1 MRVYELAKQLGMENR
16 DLIPELKRM
25 GITVSSHSSALEDD
39 VVQKALEKLGPKL
52 KGSTTT
58 TGKAAEANAG
68 SGERGKAGMVSGHAT
83 GVKVGSAHA
92 VPAADASPKSD
103 KRRILIKR
111 KRVDGI
117 STEEAAA
124 SLPTVE
130 SAGVSGAHI
139 DALASSPT
147 PAALLQAE
155 TSAVAPVDLTAMP
168 GQPNLTMGAATAPA
182 PVTTVKPAVVS
193 SIDVITGKK
202 KTLSLE
208 EMQAEGLKEKGKK
221 ARKPGRTREEEELR
235 LREDAARWQD
245 LRAIPVQQRRD
256 DRSKHVHHSTP
267 GEVTKPRRK
276 SFKLVPGMTV
286 KEFAELIGQ
295 RPADIMRKL
304 MDMGQMLTFNQTM
317 NVDAAVIIAEENGIK
332 IDLSTEKVG
341 EELLESVVQTEED
354 ARLESRPPV
363 VTIMGHVDHGKTSL
377 LDAIRQTKVAEGEAG
392 GITQHIGAYTVA
404 VRGKQVTFLDTPG
417 HEAFTAMRGR
427 GAKIT
432 DIVILVVAADD
443 GVMPQ
448 TIEAINHA
456 RAASVPMIVAINK
469 IDKPGA
475 NSDRVKNALSEHG
488 LISESWGGDTIMVEV
503 SAKEKTGLDTLL
515 EMILLQS
522 EVLELK
528 ADPHRSAKGVVV
540 EAKLERG
547 RGPVATVLV
556 QSGTLRVGD
565 VFVVG
570 IVSGKVRALITHT
583 GAKVQ
588 EAGPSIPVEVA
599 GLPGVPSA
607 GDVFQVVKDER
618 VAREIAEDRAR
629 KQRTADLSGSAKVTL
644 DDLFAKIKEGS
655 VKELALVIKS
665 DVQGSAE
672 ALTAG
677 VEKLAT
683 AAVKLRV
690 IHSGVGGITE
700 SDVLLAA
707 ASNAIVVGFNVR
719 PEPKASALA
728 EQQGVDVRLYT
739 IIYDAMAE
747 IKAAMEGLL
756 EPTLKE
762 RTLGRAEVRQVFTV
776 SKAGVIA
783 GAYVVDG
790 TITRAAVGV
799 RVLRDN
805 VVVYEGK
812 LGSLRRFK
820 DDVREVQQGYEC
832 GVSVENFNDVK
843 AGDIIE
849 AYAIDK
855 IAAKL

>member
-1 MRVYELAKQLGMENR
+1 
-16 DLIPELKRM
+16 
-25 GITVSSHSSALEDD
+25 
-39 VVQKALEKLGPKL
+39 
-52 KGSTTT
+52 
-58 TGKAAEANAG
+58 
-68 SGERGKAGMVSGHAT
+68 
-83 GVKVGSAHA
+83 
-92 VPAADASPKSD
+92 VP
-103 KRRILIKR
+103 
-111 KRVDGI
+111 
-117 STEEAAA
+117 
-124 SLPTVE
+124 
-130 SAGVSGAHI
+130 
-139 DALASSPT
+139 
-147 PAALLQAE
+147 
-155 TSAVAPVDLTAMP
+155 
-168 GQPNLTMGAATAPA
+168 
-182 PVTTVKPAVVS
+182 

-202 KTLSLE
+202 KILSLE

-276 SFKLVPGMTV
+276 SFKLAPGMTV

-317 NVDAAVIIAEENGIK
+317 NVDAAVIIAEESGVK
-332 IDLSTEKVG
+332 IDVSMEKAG
-341 EELLESVVQTEED
+341 EELLDSVVQTED
-354 ARLESRPPV
+354 GVQLEPRPPV

-456 RAASVPMIVAINK
+456 KAASVPIIVAINK

-503 SAKEKTGLDTLL
+503 SAKEKTGLDILL

-528 ADPHRSAKGVVV
+528 ADPYRLAKGVVV
-540 EAKLERG
+540 EARLERG

-570 IVSGKVRALITHT
+570 VVSGKVRALITHT

-707 ASNAIVVGFNVR
+707 ASNAIIIGFNVR

-790 TITRAAVGV
+790 TITRAAVGA
-799 RVLRDN
+799 RVIRDN
-805 VVVYEGK
+805 VVVYEGR

-832 GVSVENFNDVK
+832 GISVENFNDVK

>member
-1 MRVYELAKQLGMENR
+1 MRVYALAKQLGMENR
-16 DLIPELKRM
+16 DLLPELKRM
-25 GITVSSHSSALEDD
+25 GITVASHSSVLDDD
-39 VVQKALEKLGPKL
+39 VVQKILEKLGPKV
-52 KGSTTT
+52 
-58 TGKAAEANAG
+58 KASARGAEADTG
-68 SGERGKAGMVSGHAT
+68 RGERSKSGLVSTHTVGARAGLAQPA
-83 GVKVGSAHA
+83 SAEE
-92 VPAADASPKSD
+92 SSRSD

-111 KRVDGI
+111 KRVDDAPAEGA
-117 STEEAAA
+117 S
-124 SLPTVE
+124 SLPAIE
-130 SAGVSGAHI
+130 SVGASGALT
-139 DALASSPT
+139 DSPVVSPSPAHPQTET
-147 PAALLQAE
+147 PAVTDVDL
-155 TSAVAPVDLTAMP
+155 SATLDQPHAIGTTASPVPAAPVKL
-168 GQPNLTMGAATAPA
+168 
-182 PVTTVKPAVVS
+182 PVVPSVE
-193 SIDVITGKK
+193 KK
-202 KTLSLE
+202 KPLSLE

-235 LREDAARWQD
+235 VREDAARWQD

-276 SFKLVPGMTV
+276 SFKLTPGMTV

-332 IDLSTEKVG
+332 IDVSMEKAG
-341 EELLESVVQTEED
+341 EELLDSAVQTEED
-354 ARLESRPPV
+354 VQLEPRPAV

-377 LDAIRQTKVAEGEAG
+377 LDAIRKTKVAEGEAG

-448 TIEAINHA
+448 TIEAIHHA
-456 RAASVPMIVAINK
+456 KAASVPIIVAINK

-503 SAKEKTGLDTLL
+503 SAKEKIGLDNLL

-528 ADPHRSAKGVVV
+528 ADPHRLAKGAVV
-540 EAKLERG
+540 EARLERG

-570 IVSGKVRALITHT
+570 IFSGKVRALITHT
-583 GAKVQ
+583 GSKVQ

-690 IHSGVGGITE
+690 IHSGVGGVTE

-719 PEPKASALA
+719 PEPKAAALA
-728 EQQGVDVRLYT
+728 EQQGVDIRLYT
-739 IIYDAMAE
+739 IIYDALAE

-762 RTLGRAEVRQVFTV
+762 RALGRAEVRQVFTV
-776 SKAGVIA
+776 SKSGVIA
-783 GAYVVDG
+783 GSYVVDG

-799 RVLRDN
+799 RVIRDN

-832 GVSVENFNDVK
+832 GISVENFNDIK
-843 AGDIIE
+843 AGDIVE